1 MKLLKKNFIMV
12 IYFVMKI
19 KDKIFEKFNI
29 LVIIL
34 KYLLILFFC
43 WDFYVWDWGMGE
55 WLLEGINDDLCLFL
69 VV

>member
-1 MKLLKKNFIMV
+1 
-12 IYFVMKI
+12 MKI